1 MGLDIMVQDAEV
13 GLDGDEEGV
22 GARLNKTKK
31 ETDGYKN
38 LQVKTRARGRGG
50 KDDRGEGE
58 REDVIGPTMTDV
70 NVSPNQIDVIIEI
83 VVSLK
88 GTGVKY
94 LNRLAQQRSDDTT
107 RHSYPCCCR
116 R

>member
-1 MGLDIMVQDAEV
+1 
-13 GLDGDEEGV
+13 
-22 GARLNKTKK
+22 
-31 ETDGYKN
+31 
-38 LQVKTRARGRGG
+38 
-50 KDDRGEGE
+50 
-58 REDVIGPTMTDV
+58 MTDV
-70 NVSPNQIDVIIEI
+70 NVSPNQKDVIIEI

-116 R
+116 RKSKSYGLLYHGTIPDSGQEDGESRMFDDNAKPDL